1 MKNSKFIASVVIKM
15 YFCTNF
21 VAYQMEKSDR
31 IYYRGT
37 IIEVSYEWEGRHEC
51 HQAILAELHEEGFAF
66 QVIQIN
72 EYHAGCVDGWIHN
85 QFEGVLAVTYDF
97 LFEELKKQCYSQLY
111 DLKIINE
118 DHSETVGELVRRM
131 KKMGF
136 EVSF

>member
-1 MKNSKFIASVVIKM
+1 MAGREGCFDVDRVAVRNMDFACRMHDIPITPHKRNEVERSVGAGRCGRGWRVENTLLSVSRVVACLWHAASHAHCHPHTGVV
-15 YFCTNF
+15 
-21 VAYQMEKSDR
+21 
-31 IYYRGT
+31 
-37 IIEVSYEWEGRHEC
+37 
-51 HQAILAELHEEGFAF
+51 
-66 QVIQIN
+66 
-72 EYHAGCVDGWIHN
+72 
-85 QFEGVLAVTYDF
+85 AVTYDF

>member
-1 MKNSKFIASVVIKM
+1 MKYM
-15 YFCTNF
+15 
-21 VAYQMEKSDR
+21 AYQMEKSDR

-51 HQAILAELHEEGFAF
+51 HQAILAELNEEDFVF

-72 EYHAGCVDGWIHN
+72 EHHAGCIDGWIHN
-85 QFEGVLAVTYDF
+85 QFEGVVAVTYDF

>member
-1 MKNSKFIASVVIKM
+1 M
-15 YFCTNF
+15 YFCTIF

-37 IIEVSYEWEGRHEC
+37 ILEVSYEWEGRHEC
-51 HQAILAELHEEGFAF
+51 HQAILAELHEEDFAF

-111 DLKIINE
+111 DLKIISEN
-118 DHSETVGELVRRM
+118 HSETMEELVERM

>member
-1 MKNSKFIASVVIKM
+1 MKYM
-15 YFCTNF
+15 
-21 VAYQMEKSDR
+21 AYQMEKSDR

-51 HQAILAELHEEGFAF
+51 HQAILAELNEEDFAF

-72 EYHAGCVDGWIHN
+72 EFHAGCIDGWIHN
-85 QFEGVLAVTYDF
+85 QFEGVVAVTYDF

-118 DHSETVGELVRRM
+118 DHSVTVGELVGGM
-131 KKMGF
+131 KEMGF

>member
-1 MKNSKFIASVVIKM
+1 MQCGAGRCGWGWGWRVENTLLSVSRVVACLWHAASHKHRHPHTGVV
-15 YFCTNF
+15 
-21 VAYQMEKSDR
+21 
-31 IYYRGT
+31 
-37 IIEVSYEWEGRHEC
+37 
-51 HQAILAELHEEGFAF
+51 
-66 QVIQIN
+66 
-72 EYHAGCVDGWIHN
+72 
-85 QFEGVLAVTYDF
+85 AVTYDF